1 LETFLRSR
9 KEGMGIVIQPV
20 LWKMRLAMIVEMQ
33 IEILNGGEILVQNF
47 WVFLCNITKI
57 TQNECFPGLLGKYAA
72 AGNRLIDFD
81 L

>member
-1 LETFLRSR
+1 
-9 KEGMGIVIQPV
+9 
-20 LWKMRLAMIVEMQ
+20 
-33 IEILNGGEILVQNF
+33 
-47 WVFLCNITKI
+47 LCNITKI